1 MESKHKKQVS
11 ELKCHYDKIL
21 LQNEEELYKLKKF
34 KKDSDYITG
43 QIVYD
48 AEVKHKRELEQ
59 RSKKNKKELSQT
71 KTDLQKQH
79 LREIEKMEKKHNRA
93 LQKASDLVDRL
104 RREKKN
110 SQNVTTNK

>member
-1 MESKHKKQVS
+1 MKKELILSYDKKQVQSRDVTREMESKHKKQVS

-21 LQNEEELYKLKKF
+21 LQNDEELYELKKF

-59 RSKKNKKELSQT
+59 RSKIQKRAIPNKNGSSEVAPKG
-71 KTDLQKQH
+71 
-79 LREIEKMEKKHNRA
+79 N
-93 LQKASDLVDRL
+93 
-104 RREKKN
+104 
-110 SQNVTTNK
+110 